1 MISEDV
7 AHAWRYAPFISH
19 FIQVNILNFFSIAMS
34 VAEYTNT
41 KIHKARIRGKFTISV
56 IKKNIYHNAIRV

>member
-19 FIQVNILNFFSIAMS
+19 FIQVNILNFFFIAMS
-34 VAEYTNT
+34 VVEYTNT
-41 KIHKARIRGKFTISV
+41 KIHKAV
-56 IKKNIYHNAIRV
+56 NAP